1 MKLRKKIYPT
11 QEANKLID
19 RSFIEFGDKIKGG
32 SLTNFF
38 EMYNKMFLN
47 IPKTGTFSHT
57 TLYNRSGDY
66 INNPQISSDRKISQL
81 NKKIIELEAQIV
93 NLQTNEE
100 ILKTEIVL
108 KDAKIVNFE
117 QNI

>member
-19 RSFIEFGDKIKGG
+19 RSFTEFGDKIKGA

-38 EMYNKMFLN
+38 EIYNKMFLK
-47 IPKTGTFSHT
+47 IPKIGSLSHT

-66 INNPQISSDRKISQL
+66 INHPQTSSDRKISEL
-81 NKKIIELEAQIV
+81 NKRIIELESQV
-93 NLQTNEE
+93 TNLQTNEE